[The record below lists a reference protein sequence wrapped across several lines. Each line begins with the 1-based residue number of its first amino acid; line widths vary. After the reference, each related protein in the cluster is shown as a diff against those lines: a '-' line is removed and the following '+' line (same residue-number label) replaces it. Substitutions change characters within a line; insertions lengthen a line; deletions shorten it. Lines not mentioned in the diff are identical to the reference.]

1 MKSRNF
7 LIGFLVLPVAS
18 LIIFCQTTPL
28 PPSMGDA
35 QCGDIAEKG

>member
-7 LIGFLVLPVAS
+7 LIGFLVLPVVS
-18 LIIFCQTTPL
+18 LMVSCQTTPF
-28 PPSMGDA
+28 PPGMGEA